1 MFFFDHIGKYN
12 LNELTFFTVLL
23 RTIVCI
29 ICSGMIGIER
39 SRKRRAAGVRTY
51 MLVCLGAALC
61 MMTSQYI
68 NAYLNI
74 GTTDPARI
82 GAQVVSGI
90 GFIGAGAII
99 SNGYHQIKGITTAA
113 GLWVSGCLGLA
124 IGAGFA
130 FGALFICITVLVSM
144 VIMDKIETRIIYKSN
159 RINLFI
165 FLKNVEDLKKLVILL
180 KNENLKLLDFETTK
194 EFNENLVGVFIM
206 IKTPK
211 NLDHD
216 DAIEIVSNFKG
227 VKFIEEV

>member
-1 MFFFDHIGKYN
+1 MFFIDYIGKYN
-12 LNELTFFTVLL
+12 LNELTAFTVIL
-23 RTIVCI
+23 RVLICVL
-29 ICSGMIGIER
+29 CSGMIGIER
-39 SRKRRAAGVRTY
+39 SKKRRAAGVRTY
-51 MLVCLGAALC
+51 MLVCLGASLC

-68 NAYLNI
+68 NVYMNVGI
-74 GTTDPARI
+74 TDSGRI
-82 GAQVVSGI
+82 GAQVISGI

-124 IGAGFA
+124 IGAGFE
-130 FGALFICITVLVSM
+130 FGALFICFTVLVSM
-144 VIMDKIETRIIYKSN
+144 FILDKIEAHVIYKSN

-165 FLKNVEDLKKLVILL
+165 FLKNVEDLRKLVVSL
-180 KNENLKLLDFETTK
+180 KRENLKLLDFETTK
-194 EFNENLVGVFIM
+194 EFNENLVGVYIM

-216 DAIEIVSNFKG
+216 DAIEIVSNMKG